1 MEEKKKSNKGLI
13 VLVVILAI
21 LLVGSIGY
29 ICYDKIVLDKD
40 INQVLSK
47 TKRDLK
53 ASNEEKDKAVKNYK
67 DAVSKIK
74 KLEDKSNV
82 SVDDKNY
89 IISRIHS
96 SDNMNIY
103 AICNEG
109 ILYAY
114 KGKMYFGSST
124 GDNFYD
130 ILYNDKPN
138 KSNKSSGYSV
148 INLGLK
154 EDSVK
159 KIIVTNNRFT
169 RDSQQSI
176 YFIMSDGSVRYYST
190 IDIVNN
196 NYKTILKKYKVSDLD
211 VVGCGKNDELG
222 CLSLKYELT
231 LIDGSKKVVEE

>member
-1 MEEKKKSNKGLI
+1 MEKKKSNKGLI
-13 VLVVILAI
+13 VLVVILVI

-29 ICYDKIVLDKD
+29 ICYDKFVLDKD

-103 AICNEG
+103 AICNKG
-109 ILYAY
+109 IFYAY
-114 KGKMYFGSST
+114 KGKMYFGSSN
-124 GDNFYD
+124 GDSFYD

-159 KIIVTNNRFT
+159 KIFVTNNRFT

-211 VVGCGKNDELG
+211 VVGCGKSDELG

-231 LIDGSKKVVEE
+231 LMDGSKKVAEE

>member
-1 MEEKKKSNKGLI
+1 MEKNGNKCLI

-29 ICYDKIVLDKD
+29 ICYDKFVLDKD
-40 INQVLSK
+40 VNQVLSK
-47 TKRDLK
+47 AKRELK
-53 ASNEEKDKAVKNYK
+53 VSNDEKDKAVKDYK

-103 AICNEG
+103 AICNKG
-109 ILYAY
+109 IFYAY
-114 KGKMYFGSST
+114 KGKMYFGSNA

-138 KSNKSSGYSV
+138 KSDKSSGYTV

-159 KIIVTNNRFT
+159 KIFVTNNSFT

-190 IDIVNN
+190 IDVANN

-211 VVGCGKNDELG
+211 VVGCGKSDELG

-231 LIDGSKKVVEE
+231 LMDGSKKVVEE

>member
-1 MEEKKKSNKGLI
+1 MEKKSNKGLI

-29 ICYDKIVLDKD
+29 ICYDKFVLDKD
-40 INQVLSK
+40 VNQVLSK
-47 TKRDLK
+47 TKNDLK
-53 ASNEEKDKAVKNYK
+53 VSNEEKDKAVKSYK
-67 DAVSKIK
+67 DAVSKVK
-74 KLEDKSNV
+74 KLEDNSNS
-82 SVDDKNY
+82 SVDEKNY

-96 SDNMNIY
+96 SDNINIY
-103 AICNEG
+103 AICNKG
-109 ILYAY
+109 IFYAY

-138 KSNKSSGYSV
+138 KSDKSSGYTV

-159 KIIVTNNRFT
+159 KIFVTNNSFT

-176 YFIMSDGSVRYYST
+176 YLIMSDGSVRYYST
-190 IDIVNN
+190 IDIAHND
-196 NYKTILKKYKVSDLD
+196 YKTILKKYQVSDLD
-211 VVGCGKNDELG
+211 VVGCGKSGELG

-231 LIDGSKKVVEE
+231 LMDGSKKVVVE